1 MRSYEIA
8 SVVQRDK
15 NVTPTVLNKILE
27 EYLATFLKVALVCKE
42 VRRNL
47 FCFNVFDKFVCKA
60 KQKPGVGQRPL
71 NF

>member
-8 SVVQRDK
+8 SVVQRNK
-15 NVTPTVLNKILE
+15 NVTLTVLNKVLE
-27 EYLATFLKVALVCKE
+27 EYLATFLKVALVRKE

-47 FCFNVFDKFVCKA
+47 FRFNVFNKFVCKA
-60 KQKPGVGQRPL
+60 KQKPSVRQRPL

>member
-15 NVTPTVLNKILE
+15 NVTLSVLNKVLE
-27 EYLATFLKVALVCKE
+27 EYLATFLKVALVRKE

-47 FCFNVFDKFVCKA
+47 FRFNV
-60 KQKPGVGQRPL
+60 L
-71 NF
+71 N